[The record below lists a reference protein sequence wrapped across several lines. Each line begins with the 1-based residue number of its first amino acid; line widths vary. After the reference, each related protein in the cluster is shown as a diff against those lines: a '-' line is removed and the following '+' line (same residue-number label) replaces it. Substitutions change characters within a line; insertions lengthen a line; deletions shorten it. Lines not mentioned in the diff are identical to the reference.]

1 MFLSL
6 VSSLIKLH
14 FNLSCYFKTCEN
26 SNLEKLLQLIF
37 YSHMHRIS
45 SCSDTQL
52 NIWPPT
58 WSHSSSTTQLASS
71 SVQEDAR
78 RKLHYHLSAIFPEE
92 QVTQAMQMYPDETNP
107 QNICAAI
114 LSMFPKTWEWK
125 QNRRY
130 RKGN

>member
-1 MFLSL
+1 MKFS
-6 VSSLIKLH
+6 II
-14 FNLSCYFKTCEN
+14 F
-26 SNLEKLLQLIF
+26 F

-52 NIWPPT
+52 NIWPT
-58 WSHSSSTTQLASS
+58 AWSQNTSTSHLASS
-71 SVQEDAR
+71 SIQEDAR

-114 LSMFPKTWEWK
+114 LSMFPKP
-125 QNRRY
+125 
-130 RKGN
+130 